1 MGERHPVGTTAIDDG
16 GPASCDSASQPGS
29 LLFPDACN
37 SQVIKDIEVRRTIPA
52 DVNSLAALWAEMQ
65 RHYGQPV
72 NDATAKAAATAA
84 CRFSNNEFNPRTFV
98 AISRKGG
105 LVASLVLNVTF
116 PARELSKSLYIR
128 DLYVSK
134 KWRRFGIARSLLR
147 AAASLTIA
155 EGFSSLDWTTD
166 ASNVG
171 ARSLYEGA
179 GAREMTRVYYRLYGT
194 DLELAAIA

>member
-1 MGERHPVGTTAIDDG
+1 MDERHPVGTTAIDDG
-16 GPASCDSASQPGS
+16 NPALYDSASQPGS
-29 LLFPDACN
+29 LLLSDTSDSRA
-37 SQVIKDIEVRRTIPA
+37 VKDIDVRRTVPA
-52 DVNSLAALWAEMQ
+52 DAGSLALLWAEMQ

-72 NDATAKAAATAA
+72 NDTTAKAAATAA

-98 AISRKGG
+98 AISRRDEI
-105 LVASLVLNVTF
+105 VASLVLNVTF

-134 KWRRFGIARSLLR
+134 NWRRFGIARSLLQ

-166 ASNVG
+166 ANNVG

-194 DLELAAIA
+194 DLELASLA

>member
-1 MGERHPVGTTAIDDG
+1 MDERHAIGTSAIDDK
-16 GPASCDSASQPGS
+16 GPVLYASASQSDGVS
-29 LLFPDACN
+29 FPKTRPAHAARDFH
-37 SQVIKDIEVRRTIPA
+37 VRRPTPA
-52 DVNSLAALWAEMQ
+52 DAAALAVLWAEMQ
-65 RHYGQPV
+65 QHYEQPV
-72 NDATAKAAATAA
+72 NDTTARAAASAA
-84 CRFSNNEFNPRTFV
+84 CRFSNNEFNPRTFI

-134 KWRRFGIARSLLR
+134 DWRRFGIARSLLR
-147 AAASLTIA
+147 AAAALTIA

-166 ASNVG
+166 ANNIG

-179 GAREMTRVYYRLYGT
+179 GAREMTRVYYRLYGA
-194 DLELAAIA
+194 DLARASVS

>member
-1 MGERHPVGTTAIDDG
+1 MDERHPVGAITSSDG
-16 GPASCDSASQPGS
+16 SPTSYDLALRASGRLPAKI
-29 LLFPDACN
+29 CN
-37 SQVIKDIEVRRTIPA
+37 SQIVKDIDVRRTIPA
-52 DVNSLAALWAEMQ
+52 DADCLAALWAEMQ

-72 NDATAKAAATAA
+72 NDATAKAAANAA

-134 KWRRFGIARSLLR
+134 DWRRFGIARSLLR

-166 ASNVG
+166 ANNVG

-194 DLELAAIA
+194 DLEVASLA

>member
-16 GPASCDSASQPGS
+16 GATLYSTASQPKGLS
-29 LLFPDACN
+29 FTDTCDSRAAR
-37 SQVIKDIEVRRTIPA
+37 DIDVRRTEPA
-52 DVNSLAALWAEMQ
+52 DADGLALLWAEMQ

-105 LVASLVLNVTF
+105 VVASLVLNVTF

-134 KWRRFGIARSLLR
+134 DWRRFGIARSLLQ
-147 AAASLTIA
+147 AAASLTLA

-166 ASNVG
+166 AKNVG

-179 GAREMTRVYYRLYGT
+179 GAREMMRVYYRLYGA
-194 DLELAAIA
+194 DLELASLR